1 MNLSE
6 ILRYAFLGTVV
17 YGAYKLGEKNG
28 KNENVNGGFAP
39 HPKYYSEEDQIL
51 QEIELLRKKPNKTRR
66 DRDNLSYIS
75 SGNQDRF
82 QVRKTWW
89 WNCTKP
95 V

>member
-28 KNENVNGGFAP
+28 KSENPRRGFTP
-39 HPKYYSEEDQIL
+39 YPGTYSEEDQIL

-66 DRDNLSYIS
+66 DRDNLSLLEIKLEQLYKF
-75 SGNQDRF
+75 R
-82 QVRKTWW
+82 
-89 WNCTKP
+89 
-95 V
+95 

>member
-66 DRDNLSYIS
+66 DRDNLSLLEIKLEQLYKF
-75 SGNQDRF
+75 R
-82 QVRKTWW
+82 
-89 WNCTKP
+89 
-95 V
+95 